1 MERIVLLSL
10 AGVFSSMLS
19 SASAWG
25 QLAPNDLMITHYSP
39 RYNTASDEYI
49 VLFNNTNSAIN
60 MNGYEFAYSTAAG
73 VISVKK
79 SFTATTVVAAR
90 AYYLLSP
97 NISVTV
103 GSVSNKP
110 TDATYSAGLA
120 DAGQVAFR
128 KTSDGSVIFA
138 LATGAITTFAFGQTT
153 SHTTTTSGSSQGA
166 FQLTASGSTYTRTSD
181 NNADYTLVAA
191 ASISQVPCSGDAP
204 LPVELDSFTA
214 LAYASKVKL
223 NWSTATEVNN
233 YGFEIERAIHNGLD
247 GLKDWSKIGFVD
259 GHGTT
264 NAPQNYSYTDDIF
277 SAGAFLYRLK
287 QIDRDGAFQ
296 YSDTVEVTAAL
307 KADDYHLDQ
316 NFPNP
321 FNPSTTIRFAVKSPQ
336 RVSLK
341 VYNMLGQ
348 EVRTLFNQEAE
359 AGVVYAYPF
368 DGSGLSSGVYY
379 YRLRT
384 VEHTELKKM
393 LMLK

>member
-10 AGVFSSMLS
+10 VGVFSSMLS
-19 SASAWG
+19 SAPAWG
-25 QLAPNDLMITHYSP
+25 QLAPNDIMITHYSP
-39 RYNTASDEYI
+39 RYNTASDEYL
-49 VLFNNTNSAIN
+49 VLFNNTNSAID
-60 MNGYEFAYSTAAG
+60 MNGYEFAYSSPAG
-73 VISVKK
+73 VVSVKK
-79 SFTATTVVAAR
+79 SFTATTIIVGR

-103 GSVSNKP
+103 GSVSNK
-110 TDATYSAGLA
+110 TADATYSAGLA

-138 LATGAITTFAFGQTT
+138 LATGTITTFAFGQTT
-153 SHTTTTSGSSQGA
+153 SHTTTTSSSSQGA
-166 FQLTASGSTYTRTSD
+166 FQLTASGSTYTRSSD

-191 ASISQVPCSGDAP
+191 PSISQVPCSGDAP

-214 LAYASKVKL
+214 LVHAGIVKL
-223 NWSTATEVNN
+223 NWSTVTEVNN
-233 YGFEIERAIHNGLD
+233 YGFEIERAILNGLD
-247 GLKDWSKIGFVD
+247 GSTDWSKIGFVE

-264 NAPQNYSYTDDIF
+264 NAPQNYSYTENILQT
-277 SAGAFLYRLK
+277 GIFLYRLK

-296 YSDTVEVTAAL
+296 YSNSVEVTEVL
-307 KADDYHLDQ
+307 PADDYRLAQ

-321 FNPSTTIRFAVKSPQ
+321 FNPTTTIRFAVKSPQ
-336 RVSLK
+336 RVSLN

-348 EVRTLFNQEAE
+348 EVCTLCDQEAE
-359 AGVVYAYPF
+359 AGEVYAIPF

-384 VEHTELKKM
+384 ADHTELKKM